1 MKYAL
6 YREDY
11 MNELFPNG
19 YTKPIIMSSK
29 VSFDSNNQNAF
40 LFIFSKNLLNVVE
53 LEKLN
58 YRFIGHDEVLLNEK
72 TIS

>member
-40 LFIFSKNLLNVVE
+40 FLF
-53 LEKLN
+53 
-58 YRFIGHDEVLLNEK
+58 FIKEPIERRVRK
-72 TIS
+72 TRLPVYWSRRSIIK